1 MLRKLTTFAA
11 LCSLSLLSGCGTNG
25 LVIDGSCAVFKPISN
40 SSKDTLQTRKE
51 VIAHNKVYKTVCG

>member
-1 MLRKLTTFAA
+1 
-11 LCSLSLLSGCGTNG
+11 
-25 LVIDGSCAVFKPISN
+25 VIDGSCQVFRPISN